1 MPARPD
7 RRATGDA
14 AESAARRLLEGEGLR
29 LLARNVRFK
38 AGELDLVMREGD
50 TIVFI
55 EVRFRGDGRFGGAL
69 ASVDRGKC
77 RRIARAAQAWLQRH
91 PALAEAPCRFDVVAA
106 GPEGADWLRGAF
118 TLADV

>member
-14 AESAARRLLEGEGLR
+14 AELAARRLLENEGLR

-38 AGELDLVMREGD
+38 TGELDLVMREGD
-50 TIVFI
+50 TIVFV
-55 EVRFRGDGRFGGAL
+55 EVRFRGDERFGGAL
-69 ASVDRGKC
+69 ASIDRGKC
-77 RRIARAAQAWLQRH
+77 RRIARAALAWLQRH
-91 PALAEAPCRFDVVAA
+91 PALAESPCRFDVVAA
-106 GPEGADWLRGAF
+106 GPGGADWQRGAF